1 MGLIN
6 KQNKALGIFILGVLI
21 LLGAVFIKSGKFHI
35 LTRKVVSEDVNTDK
49 NSEVDNKVLDG
60 VGGTGVNGV
69 GEPISDLATDKES
82 ATSEASQQH
91 LSNLI
96 NMAKDESST
105 TLSPNDRAAY
115 EVEKQDLKL
124 AFTDLKECLGID
136 IAGATQLDPRNLF
149 SQDVLFQLQK
159 SIGEA
164 IHYVDKKVSWIIK
177 KNSGSSEKI
186 EMEVFQQGDNS
197 FKTEVKKYLQDQRLG
212 WVEISFS
219 EADKKEI
226 LSRGINQWLH
236 EGELIS
242 KNRSGIYFFKNSSS
256 YAFSEVDGQLSEVE
270 FTKDEKYFKCQNIK
284 HRESCQCR

>member
-21 LLGAVFIKSGKFHI
+21 LLGAVFIKSGKFRI
-35 LTRKVVSEDVNTDK
+35 FTRKVISGDVANTVK
-49 NSEVDNKVLDG
+49 NNDVTDSMGSMLGLADAELDP
-60 VGGTGVNGV
+60 V
-69 GEPISDLATDKES
+69 TDT
-82 ATSEASQQH
+82 TSSPSSKQDY
-91 LSNLI
+91 NLM
-96 NMAKDESST
+96 NLVKDETST
-105 TLSPNDRAAY
+105 TLSASDRAAY

-124 AFTDLKECLGID
+124 TFTDLKECLGVD
-136 IAGATQLDPRNLF
+136 VTGAELLDPRNIF
-149 SQDVLFQLQK
+149 AQDILLQLQK

-164 IHYVDKKVSWIIK
+164 VHYVDKKVSWIIK

-197 FKTEVKKYLQDQRLG
+197 YKTEVKKYLHDQRLG

-219 EADKKEI
+219 ELDKREI

-236 EGELIS
+236 EGELVS
-242 KNRSGIYFFKNSSS
+242 KNRSGIYFFKNGSS
-256 YAFSEVDGQLSEVE
+256 YAFSEVDGQLAEVE